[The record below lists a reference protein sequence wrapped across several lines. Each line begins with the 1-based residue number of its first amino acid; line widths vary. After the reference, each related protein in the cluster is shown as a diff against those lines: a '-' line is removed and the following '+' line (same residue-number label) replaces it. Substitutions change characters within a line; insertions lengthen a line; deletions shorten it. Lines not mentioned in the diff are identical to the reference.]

1 MRSAAALDQAVDT
14 IERASWLD
22 QAADVIAAQL
32 RKVIKPGPTEDLLSG
47 TPLGHP
53 AHPMLVAVPIGA
65 WTSVTVLDLVGAN
78 GRTTRGLV
86 AVGALAA
93 VPAAATGASD
103 WMSTAQAERRV
114 GLAHAALNATALG
127 LQVASWRARRRG
139 RAAGAAL
146 SMAAL
151 ALTAASGWLG
161 GHLAYAQGVGVDTTV
176 FELLPTEWTDL
187 CGLDEVS
194 DKPTRHDVTGVPVVV
209 YRSGSDLV
217 ALADRCTH
225 RGGPLHEG
233 AVDSAGCI
241 TCPWHGSTFD
251 TGRPGDLGSGHPT
264 AAGPRGARRE
274 RPHPGPA

>member
-1 MRSAAALDQAVDT
+1 
-14 IERASWLD
+14 
-22 QAADVIAAQL
+22 
-32 RKVIKPGPTEDLLSG
+32 
-47 TPLGHP
+47 
-53 AHPMLVAVPIGA
+53 
-65 WTSVTVLDLVGAN
+65 
-78 GRTTRGLV
+78 
-86 AVGALAA
+86 
-93 VPAAATGASD
+93 
-103 WMSTAQAERRV
+103 
-114 GLAHAALNATALG
+114 
-127 LQVASWRARRRG
+127 
-139 RAAGAAL
+139 
-146 SMAAL
+146 MAAL

-233 AVDSAGCI
+233 SVDSAGCI

-251 TGRPGDLGSGHPT
+251 TAGRVTS
-264 AAGPRGARRE
+264 
-274 RPHPGPA
+274 GPATRPQPALEVRVENGRIQVRRDEERALRLNPVS